1 MTTLPRR
8 SAIAAT
14 LTYAAVA
21 QRSGLAVGGESA
33 DEHVSAGV
41 AATED
46 LMREHGVL
54 NRLMLV
60 YEAAIEMPP
69 DKSDAVH
76 EVLFGAASL
85 VRRFVEDYH
94 GTLEEKYLFPAF
106 DQRHEHADLI
116 KTLREQHRVGRLLT
130 GFILRNATEEGFAD
144 DQTRGELNKACRDF
158 VRMFRAHE
166 AWEDTVLFPAFRHA
180 VSPSRLQELGEQFEE
195 IEHREFGKDG
205 FNDVVRHVARLE
217 HHVGISGL
225 DMFTAR
231 PQEQRGK

>member
-1 MTTLPRR
+1 MSTLPRR

-14 LTYAAVA
+14 LASIAVA
-21 QRSGLAVGGESA
+21 QRSGSGVGA
-33 DEHVSAGV
+33 EHASEHASAGV

-85 VRRFVEDYH
+85 VRRFIEDYH

-106 DQRHEHADLI
+106 DHQHEHADLI
-116 KTLREQHRVGRLLT
+116 TTLREQHHIGRILT
-130 GFILRNATEEGFAD
+130 GFILRNATEDGFAD
-144 DQTRGELNKACRDF
+144 TQTRGELTRACRDF

-166 AWEDTVLFPAFRHA
+166 AWEDTVLFPAFRSLA
-180 VSPSRLQELGEQFEE
+180 SPSRLQELGEQFEE
-195 IEHREFGKDG
+195 IEHREFGEDG
-205 FNDVVRHVARLE
+205 YNDVVRHVVRLE

-225 DMFTAR
+225 DMFTAH
-231 PQEQRGK
+231 PGEQNGK